1 MNTDQSKQ
9 TIDIPMVIPLEA
21 LAGMI
26 LEKAGTF
33 LPSKGM
39 AVSKIHLSG
48 NENKLLA
55 ELETSGAFSL
65 IIKLSMIPDFDTEN
79 DAVLVREFEM
89 ETQGGSLIS
98 QAAGWLMN
106 TFFTGKVDDKIA
118 SVLTEQYR
126 KMKSNMMQSM
136 DSVSLSDGFTLK
148 GNMEEL
154 RISDLTTT
162 PESIRCM
169 LHISGAFTIYAP
181 EASDPDQSQKEKE

>member
-33 LPSKGM
+33 LPSQGM
-39 AVSKIHLSG
+39 TVSKIHLSG
-48 NENKLLA
+48 KENKLLA

-79 DAVLVREFEM
+79 DAVLIREFEM
-89 ETQGGSLIS
+89 ETQGGSMIS
-98 QAAGWLMN
+98 QAAGWLMS
-106 TFFTGKVDDKIA
+106 TFFKGKVDDKIG

-126 KMKSNMMQSM
+126 KMRSNIMQSM
-136 DSVSLSDGFTLK
+136 DSVSLPEGFTLK
-148 GNMEEL
+148 GKMEEL
-154 RISDLTTT
+154 RISELTTT
-162 PESIRCM
+162 PDSICCM

-181 EASDPDQSQKEKE
+181 EVSDPDQSQKEKE